1 MNTEKSTY
9 LNIEIESAT
18 TNHSLQSFHSIYK
31 IHKRKYIKKW
41 IIGLIVFCVIVLF
54 LPWTQNIR
62 TKGKIT
68 TLRQEAR
75 PQQLNTI
82 LPGKIVKWYVKE
94 GDMVKQGDTILQ
106 LGEVKVDYFD
116 PQLLNRTQ
124 QQITAKKQSIQ
135 AYLEKAATADKQAAA
150 LKKGLQ
156 LKLASFDNKIA
167 QQQLKIVSDSMDV
180 LAAVNDVNIYKRQ
193 IEAARLMQDSG
204 VISLTDFEKRKA
216 NYQNAIAKKTS
227 AENKFLQNKQELLNL
242 KIEKNSAIQDY
253 TDKISKAEGDKFAAL
268 SQVASTNAEVSKLEN
283 IYTNYDIRNQ
293 LYYITAPQSGQI
305 TKAKK
310 AGLDEIV
317 KEGDMIVEI
326 VPDFSNYAVEMYV
339 SPTDIPLI
347 SKGQEVAIIFDGF
360 PAIVFSGW
368 PQSTYG
374 TFTGRVSA
382 IENNINTSGNYRV
395 LIAPDTTKKP
405 WPKQLKLGG
414 GAKCIALL
422 KNVPVYYE
430 LWRTINGF
438 PPEYYSA
445 ENNFEK
451 ISKK

>member
-1 MNTEKSTY
+1 
-9 LNIEIESAT
+9 
-18 TNHSLQSFHSIYK
+18 
-31 IHKRKYIKKW
+31 
-41 IIGLIVFCVIVLF
+41 
-54 LPWTQNIR
+54 
-62 TKGKIT
+62 
-68 TLRQEAR
+68 
-75 PQQLNTI
+75 
-82 LPGKIVKWYVKE
+82 
-94 GDMVKQGDTILQ
+94 
-106 LGEVKVDYFD
+106 
-116 PQLLNRTQ
+116 
-124 QQITAKKQSIQ
+124 
-135 AYLEKAATADKQAAA
+135 
-150 LKKGLQ
+150 
-156 LKLASFDNKIA
+156 
-167 QQQLKIVSDSMDV
+167 MDV

-193 IEAARLMQDSG
+193 IEAARLMLDSG

-368 PQSTYG
+368 PESTYG

-445 ENNFEK
+445 ENNNNFEK

>member
-1 MNTEKSTY
+1 MSTEKFTY
-9 LNIEIESAT
+9 LNIEIEKEAMQ
-18 TNHSLQSFHSIYK
+18 HPLQAFASIYK
-31 IHKRKYIKKW
+31 IHKRKYIQKW
-41 IIGLIVFCVIVLF
+41 VLGIIAFCIVVLF

-82 LPGKIVKWYVKE
+82 LSGKIVKWFVKE
-94 GDMVKQGDTILQ
+94 GDMVKKGDTLLQ
-106 LGEVKVDYFD
+106 LGEVKSEYFD
-116 PQLLNRTQ
+116 PQLLNRTSE
-124 QQITAKKQSIQ
+124 QIVAKKQSID
-135 AYLEKAATADKQAAA
+135 AYIEKAATTEKQAAA
-150 LKKGLQ
+150 LKEGLQ
-156 LKLASFDNKIA
+156 LKLASYDNKIE

-180 LAAVNDVNIYKRQ
+180 LAAVNDLNIYKRQ
-193 IEAARLMQDSG
+193 IDAARVMLDSG

-216 NYQNAIAKKTS
+216 NFQTAIAKKTS
-227 AENKFLQNKQELLNL
+227 SENKFLQSKQELLNL
-242 KIEKNSAIQDY
+242 RIEKNSTIQDY
-253 TDKISKAEGDKFAAL
+253 TDKISKAEGDKFSAL
-268 SQVASTNAEVSKLEN
+268 SQAASTRAEVSKLEN
-283 IYTNYDIRNQ
+283 LYTNYDIRNQ

-310 AGLDEIV
+310 AGIDEMV

-326 VPDFSNYAVEMYV
+326 VPDMSNYAVEMFV
-339 SPTDIPLI
+339 TPNDIPLV
-347 SKGQEVAIIFDGF
+347 SKEQEVALIFDGF

-368 PQSTYG
+368 PQSSYG
-374 TFTGRVSA
+374 TFLGQVSA
-382 IENNINTSGNYRV
+382 IENNINTTGNYRV
-395 LIAPDTTKKP
+395 LITPDSSYRP
-405 WPKQLKLGG
+405 WPKQLKLGS

-445 ENNFEK
+445 ESKPDNEK
-451 ISKK
+451 GK

>member
-1 MNTEKSTY
+1 
-9 LNIEIESAT
+9 
-18 TNHSLQSFHSIYK
+18 
-31 IHKRKYIKKW
+31 
-41 IIGLIVFCVIVLF
+41 
-54 LPWTQNIR
+54 
-62 TKGKIT
+62 
-68 TLRQEAR
+68 
-75 PQQLNTI
+75 
-82 LPGKIVKWYVKE
+82 
-94 GDMVKQGDTILQ
+94 
-106 LGEVKVDYFD
+106 
-116 PQLLNRTQ
+116 
-124 QQITAKKQSIQ
+124 
-135 AYLEKAATADKQAAA
+135 
-150 LKKGLQ
+150 
-156 LKLASFDNKIA
+156 
-167 QQQLKIVSDSMDV
+167 
-180 LAAVNDVNIYKRQ
+180 
-193 IEAARLMQDSG
+193 
-204 VISLTDFEKRKA
+204 
-216 NYQNAIAKKTS
+216 
-227 AENKFLQNKQELLNL
+227 
-242 KIEKNSAIQDY
+242 
-253 TDKISKAEGDKFAAL
+253 
-268 SQVASTNAEVSKLEN
+268 
-283 IYTNYDIRNQ
+283 
-293 LYYITAPQSGQI
+293 
-305 TKAKK
+305 
-310 AGLDEIV
+310 
-317 KEGDMIVEI
+317 MIVEI